1 MNKKDR
7 EDVKA
12 IVEEALKNNGKE
24 LRSVDVGDVAWCI
37 FCSTLLL
44 TVFGAIVVL
53 ILNLAGIV

>member
-37 FCSTLLL
+37 FCSAVLLG
-44 TVFGAIVVL
+44 VFGAMICA
-53 ILNLAGIV
+53 ILALAGVL

>member
-7 EDVKA
+7 EDVKT
-12 IVEEALKNNGKE
+12 IVEEALKNNSKE

-37 FCSTLLL
+37 FCSTILL

>member
-12 IVEEALKNNGKE
+12 IVEEALKNNSKE

-37 FCSTLLL
+37 FCSTMLL

-53 ILNLAGIV
+53 ILNLVGIV

>member
-1 MNKKDR
+1 MNKRDR

-37 FCSTLLL
+37 FCSAVLLG
-44 TVFGAIVVL
+44 VFGAMICA
-53 ILNLAGIV
+53 ILAMAGIV

>member
-24 LRSVDVGDVAWCI
+24 LRSVDVGDVGWCI
-37 FCSTLLL
+37 FCSAVLLA
-44 TVFGAIVVL
+44 VFGAMIAA
-53 ILNLAGIV
+53 ILALAGIV

>member
-12 IVEEALKNNGKE
+12 IVEEALKNNSKE
-24 LRSVDVGDVAWCI
+24 LHTVDVGDVAWCI

-53 ILNLAGIV
+53 ILNLAGVV

>member
-1 MNKKDR
+1 MNKKDK

-12 IVEEALKNNGKE
+12 IVEEALKNNSKE

>member
-24 LRSVDVGDVAWCI
+24 RRSVDVGDVAWCI
-37 FCSTLLL
+37 FCSAVLLG
-44 TVFGAIVVL
+44 VFGIMIFM
-53 ILNLAGIV
+53 ILSLAGVV